1 MFCGWGN
8 ISEGWRVLFILYVR
22 VCSIQKENNWD
33 KLVLFRIAVAGFF
46 YSEEENNWG
55 KLGLILIAVA

>member
-1 MFCGWGN
+1 MFCGWGS
-8 ISEGWRVLFILYVR
+8 ISEGWRYSYVR

>member
-1 MFCGWGN
+1 MGGA
-8 ISEGWRVLFILYVR
+8 ILVRDGGYSYVR

-33 KLVLFRIAVAGFF
+33 KLVLYRIAVAGFF

-55 KLGLILIAVA
+55 KLGLIRLAVA